1 MNGTHKNERRDE
13 MKITTIARTSMIL
26 AAFGILFL
34 MPVTCHAQ
42 AEVNPDCYALDGTTD
57 ATPALAQAQP
67 ASAELAPASELAAMV
82 DSRVSAVGGQR
93 LALINYGSLIPSAV
107 MLNIEKALSRVHT
120 VAADYLHQVW
130 IFMNHDDQPEMVA
143 ARYSAP
149 ATRVLI
155 S

>member
-1 MNGTHKNERRDE
+1 

-26 AAFGILFL
+26 AAFGILLL

-42 AEVNPDCYALDGTTD
+42 AEVNPDCYAVDGSTD

-82 DSRVSAVGGQR
+82 DSPVSTTGEQR

-107 MLNIEKALSRVHT
+107 MLNMENALRQVHT
-120 VAADYLHQVW
+120 AVANYFHEVW
-130 IFMNHDDQPEMVA
+130 LFMSRDDQPEMVA
-143 ARYSAP
+143 AHYSAP
-149 ATRVLI
+149 ATRVSI